1 MSNLDYQDKSE
12 RVDKVEGDELFSVP
26 VKAGKRIYYFDVKS
40 TRNDDYFITV
50 TESRKKQLRDGSFVI
65 DKHKI
70 HLYKEDF
77 DKFALGLQEVLAYIK
92 IHKPEECESEG
103 SLIGVIAQDIPTEEE
118 FFRGL

>member
-1 MSNLDYQDKSE
+1 MSNFDYQDISGK
-12 RVDKVEGDELFSVP
+12 VDKVEGDGLFCVP

-77 DKFALGLQEVLAYIK
+77 DKFASGLQEVLEYIK
-92 IHKPEECESEG
+92 IHKPEECMAED
-103 SLIGVIAQDIPTEEE
+103 SLLGVIAQDIPTEEE